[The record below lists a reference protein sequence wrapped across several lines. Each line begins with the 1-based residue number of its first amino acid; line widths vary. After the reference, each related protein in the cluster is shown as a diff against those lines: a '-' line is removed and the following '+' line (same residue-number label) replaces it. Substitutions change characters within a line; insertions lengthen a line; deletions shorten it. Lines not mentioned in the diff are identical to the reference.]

1 MIVHQRNH
9 RTEIIKRME
18 VNKRNRQ
25 RKNRQNKN
33 HQSKISNLAKKK
45 KRAKLSMNKETLKIQ
60 QKDNEKREGEIV
72 N

>member
-1 MIVHQRNH
+1 
-9 RTEIIKRME
+9 ME